1 MIGQTVTFKPPG
13 PPPPLPD
20 RPKLGQA
27 SPQARLIRTSCETDY
42 SSVKSGERAHSN
54 NDGLGASNVSIAR
67 RQQSNIS
74 PMLGPLAINRRPT
87 VKTTINSL
95 PSELITHIGNQ
106 DIDAAK
112 VMRLLSSEFKNSA
125 SASISHIAIRDRTK
139 LAEAIAAYTAGGI
152 NKITL
157 RESDVTDVD
166 LLMLPETVTEVDLHG
181 CRNLTVQ
188 GFKNLENIANLKK
201 ANFSYCNVDDDMATA
216 ISQIK
221 SIVDLDISDNHV
233 SCKGA
238 VEIAKMKLK
247 KINIGMNNIGDLG
260 ARAFAENNTIEWLD
274 ARFNNVG
281 DNGASAFKGTKKKH
295 LDLSINDIGDPGATE
310 LATDSEFELLNVRNN
325 LFGDAGLRALRSNH
339 AIAQLI
345 T

>member
-1 MIGQTVTFKPPG
+1 MLEHLAVNM
-13 PPPPLPD
+13 
-20 RPKLGQA
+20 RPKVQ
-27 SPQARLIRTSCETDY
+27 
-42 SSVKSGERAHSN
+42 
-54 NDGLGASNVSIAR
+54 
-67 RQQSNIS
+67 
-74 PMLGPLAINRRPT
+74 PT
-87 VKTTINSL
+87 IKSL

-188 GFKNLENIANLKK
+188 GFKNLENLANLKK
-201 ANFSYCNVDDDMATA
+201 ANFSYCNVDDDIANA

-221 SIVDLDISDNHV
+221 SVVELDVSDNHV

-238 VEIAKMKLK
+238 IEIAKMKLK
-247 KINIGMNNIGDLG
+247 KVNIGMNKIGDPG
-260 ARAFAENNTIEWLD
+260 ARAFAENNTIEWFD
-274 ARFNNVG
+274 ARFNGVG
-281 DNGASAFKGTKKKH
+281 DNGASAFRGAKKKH
-295 LDLSINDIGDPGATE
+295 LDLSINDIGDSGATE
-310 LATDSEFELLNVRNN
+310 LATDSEFQLLNVRNN

-339 AIAQLI
+339 AIVQLI